1 MKKSAQAQ
9 WWGGFIVLFL
19 LTLTLIA
26 GLARHYDVRECRD
39 APKLVIKAPRMP
51 VELRT
56 VIFRVTAYCKE
67 SCCCGAYA
75 DGITASGYRIK
86 DGDKLIAAPPDIP
99 FGTWLNIK
107 GYGYAEV
114 LDRGGAIKGRRLDV
128 LFPTHQEALNW
139 GVQYLEI
146 EK

>member
-1 MKKSAQAQ
+1 MKKDKAIILII
-9 WWGGFIVLFL
+9 GLVVLVIG
-19 LTLTLIA
+19 TLTLIA
-26 GLARHYDVRECRD
+26 GLARHYGVREGRD
-39 APKLVIKAPRMP
+39 APEPAIKAPSKP
-51 VELRT
+51 VEQRT
-56 VIFRVTAYCKE
+56 IIFRVTAYCKE

-86 DGDKLIAAPPDIP
+86 DGDKLIAAPKSIP
-99 FGTWLNIK
+99 FGTWINIE

-139 GVQYLEI
+139 GVKYI
-146 EK
+146 EVKE